1 MDVYFSQK
9 SLPIKSMLTFIL
21 NENGQGNVPAERVKN
36 RTIEYWQFLDQ
47 HTHDL

>member
-21 NENGQGNVPAERVKN
+21 NENGKGNAPAERVKN
-36 RTIEYWQFLDQ
+36 RTMKYW
-47 HTHDL
+47 